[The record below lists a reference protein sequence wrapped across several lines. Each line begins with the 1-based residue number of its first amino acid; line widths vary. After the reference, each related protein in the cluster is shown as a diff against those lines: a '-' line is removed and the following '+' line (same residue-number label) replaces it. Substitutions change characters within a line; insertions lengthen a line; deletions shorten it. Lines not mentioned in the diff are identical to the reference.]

1 MQCSTKMTSL
11 CHMTLKQKVHQTL
24 RKQSLRECLNF
35 SLLIF
40 LIKFLKVTWISGLNG
55 LFSFALSLI
64 QSLIL
69 RRRWL
74 SVRIFSLVF
83 APLTAFKSH
92 GLPSRLK
99 VSCYY
104 DLNTTHAVSF
114 HTRPRR
120 SEPYAENAK
129 GQLQVAMR
137 LSLGKKLASFHFPLH
152 HKYNSSTLETFKM
165 LLPKTQNYP
174 QIIKQF

>member
-1 MQCSTKMTSL
+1 M
-11 CHMTLKQKVHQTL
+11 
-24 RKQSLRECLNF
+24 
-35 SLLIF
+35 
-40 LIKFLKVTWISGLNG
+40 
-55 LFSFALSLI
+55 
-64 QSLIL
+64 
-69 RRRWL
+69 
-74 SVRIFSLVF
+74 SVGIFSLVF

-92 GLPSRLK
+92 GLSSRLK

-137 LSLGKKLASFHFPLH
+137 TSLGKKLASFHFFPLH
-152 HKYNSSTLETFKM
+152 NTNTTPALWRDLRFFSPK
-165 LLPKTQNYP
+165 LP
-174 QIIKQF
+174 